1 MMKLMRLFVPLCVSA
16 VLLAA
21 GDSVISQPRS
31 FAIDPAQT
39 KVEFTLGSL
48 LHTVHGDF
56 KLKRGTLRFD
66 AQSGKVSGELVVD
79 AASGESGSPARDK
92 RMHASILES
101 AKYPEIVFRPDR
113 VDGKVAPE
121 GRSEVQVHGV
131 FAIHGVEHEM
141 LVPAT
146 VGAADGQ
153 YNVTV
158 TFEVPYVKWCMK
170 NPSTLM
176 LRVNDK
182 VEIIVQ
188 TVAHPS
194 EPRP

>member
-1 MMKLMRLFVPLCVSA
+1 M
-16 VLLAA
+16 
-21 GDSVISQPRS
+21 
-31 FAIDPAQT
+31 
-39 KVEFTLGSL
+39 
-48 LHTVHGDF
+48 
-56 KLKRGTLRFD
+56 
-66 AQSGKVSGELVVD
+66 VD

-121 GRSEVQVHGV
+121 GKSEVQVHGM

-146 VGAADGQ
+146 VGAADGR

-158 TFEVPYVKWCMK
+158 TFRGA
-170 NPSTLM
+170 
-176 LRVNDK
+176 LREMGHEESQHADAARQRQGGDHRPNV
-182 VEIIVQ
+182 
-188 TVAHPS
+188 VAHPS